1 MGRYRKFALQVL
13 VIGLIGGLSSST
25 ISLAEPPSR
34 NCSRTHAVSVFKG
47 FLRSYK
53 QGDFLASD
61 KAIAKEPRFQWYS
74 VSKSPGRRT
83 GKEAHSRDTL
93 LRYFLRRQSL
103 QHERLRLLSVKT
115 STDRAWHGGFDFSFR
130 LRRLADDLPA
140 KGRLH
145 HGKAAVRCKII
156 VWSM

>member
-1 MGRYRKFALQVL
+1 MGRYRKFALAIVVIAL
-13 VIGLIGGLSSST
+13 VGNLGSST
-25 ISLAEPPSR
+25 TSLAKRSSR
-34 NCSRTHAVSVFKG
+34 NCSRAHAVSEFKG
-47 FLRSYK
+47 FLRSYRH
-53 QGDFLASD
+53 GDFLASD

-83 GKEAHSRDTL
+83 GKEAYARDTV

-115 STDRAWHGGFDFSFR
+115 SKARAWHGGFDFSFR
-130 LRRLADDLPA
+130 LRRIADDLPS